1 MKRWISEQ
9 KQFELSYSLQKSLPV
24 REPVEDLC
32 TGLSLQLHFLMVY
45 AVNSILSILG
55 YLDFSPLDFFFFSE
69 SSRVRRLCNSCIL
82 ATAALR
88 ILLFPEASNKS
99 YQPPFLLITKDST
112 AFHSSALCLSL
123 NKTMIDVFYHYML
136 TYLLG

>member
-1 MKRWISEQ
+1 MNLRTETIWIILLFPEILTSQ
-9 KQFELSYSLQKSLPV
+9 GASGRSVYWTQSAITVPNGFCCELYSQ
-24 REPVEDLC
+24 
-32 TGLSLQLHFLMVY
+32 HFGRPWL
-45 AVNSILSILG
+45 
-55 YLDFSPLDFFFFSE
+55 FSSWLLFFSSE

-88 ILLFPEASNKS
+88 ILLFPEASNRS
-99 YQPPFLLITKDST
+99 YQPPFLLITKYST